1 MRIGKRLP
9 LACAVGAALVLG
21 LAGSAAAATGPG
33 NGSAFGVQV
42 SVLGGTIAL
51 PATPLVVTPPGG
63 QQTLVNVGAAGVN
76 VAGVAVSSQGSG
88 GSTSSSAGI
97 LGATVPGFLT
107 ATAITSQCSA
117 TPSGA
122 SGSSSLIGASSPLTG
137 PLAVNPPP
145 NTSVPVVVGT
155 LNLNEQSG
163 GPNSIHVRAVHV
175 AASPITDVVLADS
188 QCGLSLVGAATATA
202 ASATSGASM
211 PSLAG

>member
-1 MRIGKRLP
+1 MHIAKRTPIAL
-9 LACAVGAALVLG
+9 AVGAALVLG
-21 LAGSAAAATGPG
+21 FAGTATAATGPG

-63 QQTLVNVGAAGVN
+63 QQTLINVGAAGVN
-76 VAGVAVSSQGSG
+76 VAGVAVNSQGSNG
-88 GSTSSSAGI
+88 NVSSSAGI
-97 LGATVPGFLT
+97 LGATVPSFLT
-107 ATAITSQCSA
+107 ASAITSQCTA
-117 TPSGA
+117 TPASA
-122 SGSSSLIGASSPLTG
+122 SGSSSLIGASSPLAG
-137 PLAVNPPP
+137 PVAVNPPP

-155 LNLNEQSG
+155 MTLNEQSG

-175 AASPITDVVLADS
+175 AASPVADVVLADS

-202 ASATSGASM
+202 ASATSSAGM